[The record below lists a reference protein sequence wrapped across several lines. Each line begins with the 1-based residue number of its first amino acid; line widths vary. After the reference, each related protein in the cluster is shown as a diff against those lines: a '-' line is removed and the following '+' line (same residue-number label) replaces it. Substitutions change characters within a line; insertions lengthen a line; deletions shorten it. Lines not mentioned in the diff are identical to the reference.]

1 MLGRLK
7 EGWPLAFLA
16 LMAAMRWPGL
26 LPENLSAVYALVFCA
41 GAFLRSPR
49 WVGATFGVLLATDV
63 LLLCHYRFNAGLD
76 VLGSASWVYLA
87 TNYLGYGV
95 ILALGRRFSAG
106 SRWLALVAGGVI
118 GAFVF
123 YVVTNTAAW
132 FFNPFRN
139 PEYTRT
145 WAGWI
150 TALTK
155 GTGGYPET
163 WTFFRN
169 TLLGGG
175 LFTALFGGVWKFSG
189 SESPMEKGENEHAAA
204 PGSDPATDG
213 HEPGEASA

>member
-1 MLGRLK
+1 MV
-7 EGWPLAFLA
+7 FLA
-16 LMAAMRWPGL
+16 LLAVMRWPGL
-26 LPENLSAVYALVFCA
+26 LPENLSAVYGLVFCA
-41 GAFLRSPR
+41 GAFLRSGR

-63 LLLCHYRFNAGLD
+63 LLLAHYRFNVGLD
-76 VLGSASWVYLA
+76 VVGGASVLYLVA
-87 TNYLGYGV
+87 NYVGYGV
-95 ILALGRRFSAG
+95 ILLMGRRFSAA
-106 SRWLALVAGGVI
+106 SRWLALVGGGIV
-118 GAFVF
+118 GALAF
-123 YVVTNTAAW
+123 YLVTNTAAW

-145 WAGWI
+145 LSGWI

-189 SESPMEKGENEHAAA
+189 SESPVEKGEAMPERE
-204 PGSDPATDG
+204 PAGVDA
-213 HEPGEASA
+213 EPEEAGA